1 MRGSRAAV
9 PKGARLFSTQGDFRS
24 SFHLSVCPE
33 MANLKSV
40 RVDWWPEMMDL
51 RIERAY
57 LSIEKADSRPDGLTD
72 A

>member
-1 MRGSRAAV
+1 
-9 PKGARLFSTQGDFRS
+9 
-24 SFHLSVCPE
+24 